1 MGVPVVARSYQSKL
15 GWPEGKQN
23 LLAISHPVATI
34 GSAQHPATGSDQLA
48 TDLRSEVVIWGIRR
62 QRQALECG
70 NIALRIPVVVRL
82 SHAEATPKAPTLLDC
97 KCKCNEPVRP
107 HNGSHYRSNM
117 EVPSS
122 EHEHDLDLDLDL
134 DLVAR
139 PCYAARVFLESNS
152 AAIPTATGACWEI
165 TGEPTMH

>member
-97 KCKCNEPVRP
+97 KCKCKCKCNEPAITAQTWRCRAV
-107 HNGSHYRSNM
+107 SMSM
-117 EVPSS
+117 STTSTSTSTSS
-122 EHEHDLDLDLDL
+122 QDH
-134 DLVAR
+134 VMPR
-139 PCYAARVFLESNS
+139 GYS
-152 AAIPTATGACWEI
+152 
-165 TGEPTMH
+165 

>member
-134 DLVAR
+134 VAR